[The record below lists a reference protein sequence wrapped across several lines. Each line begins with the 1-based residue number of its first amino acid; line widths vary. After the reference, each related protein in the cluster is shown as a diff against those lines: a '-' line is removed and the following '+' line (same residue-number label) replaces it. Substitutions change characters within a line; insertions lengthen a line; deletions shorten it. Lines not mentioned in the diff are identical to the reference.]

1 MKTNLL
7 QRPFG
12 IFLLSVLLFAVVFVL
27 FAPTIRHPLVDLGDH
42 ACISRN
48 RMVNQGLAIPNVRRA
63 STAAGWQ
70 PSLRPQFRVP

>member
-1 MKTNLL
+1 MNTNLL

-12 IFLLSVLLFAVVFVL
+12 IFLLSVLLFAVVFAF
-27 FAPTIRHPLVDLGDH
+27 FAPTIRHPLVDLGGH

-48 RMVNQGLAIPNVRRA
+48 RIVNQGLSVPNVRRA
-63 STAAGWQ
+63 SAAARRQ